1 MKTTKRF
8 ENAVTKLYRAF
19 HNNEL
24 DHTSCSACAVGNIV
38 GNSLWANHTGFVC
51 GYELDFMYELKTKRE
66 SHYKEVLQEVI
77 TAEKVCLNTGYS
89 VDELIRVERLFM
101 DCFDGSCSQEQ
112 SEFNGLCEVVKYLCE
127 LDNIP
132 NVMDY
137 TLLFETKDNKPAKEL
152 AF

>member
-8 ENAVTKLYRAF
+8 ENAVTKLYKAF

-51 GYELDFMYELKTKRE
+51 GHELDFIDELRIKKD
-66 SHYKEVLQEVI
+66 SLYKKVLQEVI
-77 TAEKVCLNTGYS
+77 TAEKVCLKTGYS
-89 VDELIRVERLFM
+89 VDELIRVEQLFM
-101 DCFDGSCSQEQ
+101 DCFDGLYSHEQ
-112 SEFNGLCEVVKYLCE
+112 SEFNGLCAVVKYLCQ

-137 TLLFETKDNKPAKEL
+137 TILFETKDNKPVKEL